1 MIRLFASDMD
11 GTLLNDKG
19 YISDRTINAVKKLQ
33 KHGIHF
39 IVNTGRDYHA
49 AKRELDA
56 ASLSCDMICHS
67 GACTYD
73 VHGNGF
79 HIASL
84 PKSIAKQILTVFER
98 HGAFADIATEY
109 GKTSITDKN
118 TLLSYYKNEVFPA
131 VEQEGIVYFRTW
143 HDFAMM
149 VSKVRFFEG
158 KESLLGCE
166 TPIYKISTTFFDQD
180 KINALKDDIHGID
193 QLHAVSTSKNDLEIT
208 HVNAQT
214 GTALLRY
221 AQTKKITPSQILA
234 VGDSGNDLSMLSL
247 DLGVTAAMANA
258 SAAVKDVCSV
268 IAPSNDQDGVVF
280 LIEDILEQNELAARV
295 RRSFC
300 LALDYSKI

>member
-39 IVNTGRDYHA
+39 IVNTGRDYRA

-73 VHGNGF
+73 VHGNRF

-109 GKTSITDKN
+109 EKASITDKN

-131 VEQEGIVYFRTW
+131 VEQEGKIYFRTW
-143 HDFAMM
+143 HDF
-149 VSKVRFFEG
+149 
-158 KESLLGCE
+158 GCE

-208 HVNAQT
+208 HVNAQK

-247 DLGVTAAMANA
+247 NLGVTAAMANA
-258 SAAVKDVCSV
+258 SATVKDVCSV
-268 IAPSNDQDGVVF
+268 IAPSNDQDGVAF

-295 RRSFC
+295 HRSFC

>member
-39 IVNTGRDYHA
+39 IVNTGRDYRA

-131 VEQEGIVYFRTW
+131 VEQEGKVYFRTW

-208 HVNAQT
+208 HVNAQK

-221 AQTKKITPSQILA
+221 AQTKRTTNSCSQFIL
-234 VGDSGNDLSMLSL
+234 L
-247 DLGVTAAMANA
+247 
-258 SAAVKDVCSV
+258 
-268 IAPSNDQDGVVF
+268 
-280 LIEDILEQNELAARV
+280 
-295 RRSFC
+295 
-300 LALDYSKI
+300 

>member
-1 MIRLFASDMD
+1 M
-11 GTLLNDKG
+11 
-19 YISDRTINAVKKLQ
+19 
-33 KHGIHF
+33 
-39 IVNTGRDYHA
+39 
-49 AKRELDA
+49 
-56 ASLSCDMICHS
+56 
-67 GACTYD
+67 
-73 VHGNGF
+73 
-79 HIASL
+79 
-84 PKSIAKQILTVFER
+84 
-98 HGAFADIATEY
+98 
-109 GKTSITDKN
+109 
-118 TLLSYYKNEVFPA
+118 FPA
-131 VEQEGIVYFRTW
+131 VEQEGKVYFRTW

-158 KESLLGCE
+158 KESLLGCK

-208 HVNAQT
+208 HVNAQK

-258 SAAVKDVCSV
+258 SATVKDVCSV
-268 IAPSNDQDGVVF
+268 IAPSNDQDGVAF

>member
-79 HIASL
+79 HITSL

-109 GKTSITDKN
+109 GKIRYYLIKKMKCSLPLNKKVKYISVLGT
-118 TLLSYYKNEVFPA
+118 TL
-131 VEQEGIVYFRTW
+131 Q
-143 HDFAMM
+143 
-149 VSKVRFFEG
+149 
-158 KESLLGCE
+158 
-166 TPIYKISTTFFDQD
+166 
-180 KINALKDDIHGID
+180 
-193 QLHAVSTSKNDLEIT
+193 
-208 HVNAQT
+208 
-214 GTALLRY
+214 
-221 AQTKKITPSQILA
+221 
-234 VGDSGNDLSMLSL
+234 
-247 DLGVTAAMANA
+247 
-258 SAAVKDVCSV
+258 
-268 IAPSNDQDGVVF
+268 
-280 LIEDILEQNELAARV
+280 
-295 RRSFC
+295 
-300 LALDYSKI
+300 

>member
-39 IVNTGRDYHA
+39 IVNTGRDYRA

-56 ASLSCDMICHS
+56 ASLSCDMICYS

-109 GKTSITDKN
+109 GKPRSLIKILYYLIIKMKCFLPLNKKVKYISVLGT
-118 TLLSYYKNEVFPA
+118 TL
-131 VEQEGIVYFRTW
+131 Q
-143 HDFAMM
+143 
-149 VSKVRFFEG
+149 
-158 KESLLGCE
+158 
-166 TPIYKISTTFFDQD
+166 
-180 KINALKDDIHGID
+180 
-193 QLHAVSTSKNDLEIT
+193 
-208 HVNAQT
+208 
-214 GTALLRY
+214 
-221 AQTKKITPSQILA
+221 
-234 VGDSGNDLSMLSL
+234 
-247 DLGVTAAMANA
+247 
-258 SAAVKDVCSV
+258 
-268 IAPSNDQDGVVF
+268 
-280 LIEDILEQNELAARV
+280 
-295 RRSFC
+295 
-300 LALDYSKI
+300 

>member
-1 MIRLFASDMD
+1 M
-11 GTLLNDKG
+11 
-19 YISDRTINAVKKLQ
+19 KKLQ

-39 IVNTGRDYHA
+39 IVNTGRDYRA

-56 ASLSCDMICHS
+56 ASLSCDMICYS

-73 VHGNGF
+73 VHSNGF

-84 PKSIAKQILTVFER
+84 PKSIAKQILTIFER

-131 VEQEGIVYFRTW
+131 VEQEGKVYFRTW

-208 HVNAQT
+208 HVNA
-214 GTALLRY
+214 R
-221 AQTKKITPSQILA
+221 ITPSQILA

-247 DLGVTAAMANA
+247 NLGVTAAMANA
-258 SAAVKDVCSV
+258 SATVKDVCSV
-268 IAPSNDQDGVVF
+268 IAPSNDQDGVAF

-300 LALDYSKI
+300 LALDYFKI